1 MHITMTKFEFCALHV
16 DGLIST
22 SRENPPG
29 RENREVTGSY
39 QSLPTSAVTPALSL
53 SAVTVHSAAAAAA
66 AAVQAGA
73 TARGYNSSRVKVI
86 TIN

>member
-66 AAVQAGA
+66 AVQAGA

>member
-1 MHITMTKFEFCALHV
+1 MTKFEFCALHV